1 MVKNIENCSLTLPTI
16 DSNNKFY
23 QIAIP
28 DGPTIRIFFL
38 NQSIIRVRVSFDK
51 DPLFDEQSYL
61 DLTAWEDRFDEILKA
76 YRRRVKP
83 LINVSFEEIDS
94 ETDGKYFYF

>member
-1 MVKNIENCSLTLPTI
+1 M
-16 DSNNKFY
+16 
-23 QIAIP
+23 
-28 DGPTIRIFFL
+28 
-38 NQSIIRVRVSFDK
+38 RVSFDK
-51 DPLFDEQSYL
+51 DPLFDEQSYSL
-61 DLTAWEDRFDEILKA
+61 ILTAWEDRFDEILKA